1 MGVRTYLL
9 CILATDSDCQV
20 LSTTAVH
27 NCESRC
33 KEQGIRFFHFNP
45 TLAEKVESN
54 ETSNAKLLSMMWA
67 ARVYMHQEEENMR
80 TLVSLLKQ
88 ASN

>member
-1 MGVRTYLL
+1 MAV
-9 CILATDSDCQV
+9 ATGLPCMVITISIPVIDSQCYNCQV

-45 TLAEKVESN
+45 VLAEKVESN
-54 ETSNAKLLSMMWA
+54 ETRLLA
-67 ARVYMHQEEENMR
+67 
-80 TLVSLLKQ
+80 
-88 ASN
+88 

>member
-1 MGVRTYLL
+1 MLGLVNGSGHLSYMVITISKKQYLPL
-9 CILATDSDCQV
+9 ILYACQV

-54 ETSNAKLLSMMWA
+54 ETSNAKLFSMMWA
-67 ARVYMHQEEENMR
+67 ARVYVH
-80 TLVSLLKQ
+80 
-88 ASN
+88 